1 MSIASKRVHRTPRSA
16 DVGTYRT
23 HVTSLSS
30 SVARADTSRQ
40 IDPDYTL
47 GAMGSTAPLDPPY
60 PLHTLSTIF
69 GQSNMLAQCVE
80 SYVTNIAMYG
90 WEIVAAAEGVP
101 IDKDEQMLLQTFIDS
116 PNSDESLRTIQASTV
131 FAYEK
136 FGHAYVEVIRDR
148 KRRVTILRSCP
159 SATMGVCP
167 KADEDVPVH
176 YDVARGPRI
185 VQVTEIKKFRIYRQ
199 QQGGKFVYFKE
210 FGDPRKLNYKTGIF
224 ESPQNPVTLEDEAT
238 ELIHFRQMSE
248 DVYGTPRWV
257 SQLPSILGSREAEE
271 VNLRYFEDNTIPPMI
286 LSVAGGRLTGES
298 FRELKKM
305 LSARAAAKERQNQ
318 IMLIEAVPERESLD
332 DKGTTVTLKVDKL
345 TDSRPSDALFTNYD
359 ESNQAKIRSSFRLPP
374 VSVGLS
380 QDITFACMSEDTET
394 LTERGWLPYW
404 CVGAGDKIA
413 TINPATMGLEFHEP
427 IGGIYLYDYEG
438 PMHRYVNR
446 NCDILVTPNHRMWW
460 APSQGYKVLDFRITR
475 ADEIPTRNVSFMSAP
490 ETFTGGL
497 TIDEFRVP
505 HIGRNGGFDNTV
517 QGTRLIA
524 GDAFV
529 ELVGLVLGDGCISV
543 VDKRYNIRLAAKKP
557 RKLELF
563 DRAWQACMDA
573 GLCGSVCD
581 LASTTRQ
588 YTISD
593 RGLAQWFVTNCGRV
607 ACDKRVPDELMRLS
621 ARQSSILL
629 DALLAT
635 DGHWQAPRGAGSTRN
650 SWNFCSTSKTLAD
663 QVQILGHKCGYRASV
678 KQTTPTSWQ
687 VRLVPGKSTHCV
699 KPEQMLTEPYKG
711 KVYCFEVPNHLFV
724 TRRNGKV
731 AIQGNTAN
739 VSTFVAETQVFG
751 PERTKYDE
759 VWNKK
764 FVQHP
769 SGLNLKSVALRSRA
783 PIVTNPEILIRSLT
797 ALNVM
802 GAVTPRLARIAAND
816 ILQINLDPYPEKDQ
830 DGYESWM
837 DEPIIFATKTNSGN
851 EGIDP
856 AGAGN
861 THEGQQGKDDK
872 LKELEKEGDPSPQN
886 PEHGQ
891 E

>member
-380 QDITFACMSEDTET
+380 QDITFACYDEDTET
-394 LTERGWLPYW
+394 LTDQGWVSLDGWREGMKVAAYTP
-404 CVGAGDKIA
+404 GTSSIHFEE
-413 TINPATMGLEFHEP
+413 PESGL
-427 IGGIYLYDYEG
+427 LVYDVQDVSMYRICSEV
-438 PMHRYVNR
+438 HDV
-446 NCDILVTPNHRMWW
+446 CVTPQHRMLFATRKDGTYCV
-460 APSQGYKVLDFRITR
+460 APVEDMCALQRSYVRTCGVVVDGMLAHDFAVPHVAYHGGVASGDAPVPSVPMAVLLEWLGYYIADGAQAQNGCAVRIGAKKERKLLRFSALHETLD
-475 ADEIPTRNVSFMSAP
+475 EY
-490 ETFTGGL
+490 G
-497 TIDEFRVP
+497 FRVRIDDEQAGTYYAVSHKGMARWFAEHAGKNSSSKRIP
-505 HIGRNGGFDNTV
+505 SFVFGLHTDMLSVLFDALMECDGTWDMREGRTSGSYSTV
-517 QGTRLIA
+517 SPALA
-524 GDAFV
+524 DDV
-529 ELVGLVLGDGCISV
+529 H
-543 VDKRYNIRLAAKKP
+543 RLA
-557 RKLELF
+557 
-563 DRAWQACMDA
+563 
-573 GLCGSVCD
+573 
-581 LASTTRQ
+581 T
-588 YTISD
+588 
-593 RGLAQWFVTNCGRV
+593 
-607 ACDKRVPDELMRLS
+607 
-621 ARQSSILL
+621 LL
-629 DALLAT
+629 
-635 DGHWQAPRGAGSTRN
+635 
-650 SWNFCSTSKTLAD
+650 
-663 QVQILGHKCGYRASV
+663 GYRASLREDRPGSFGT
-678 KQTTPTSWQ
+678 QPTLRVLLSDKDSAQ
-687 VRLVPGKSTHCV
+687 LLTDRHITRVPYTGR
-699 KPEQMLTEPYKG
+699 
-711 KVYCFEVPNHLFV
+711 VYCFTVSTGVFV

-731 AIQGNTAN
+731 AFHGNTAN

-872 LKELEKEGDPSPQN
+872 LKELEKEGDPSTQN